1 MDKHKQRF
9 LLFDLLKILAICLV
23 VLIHIPTTVEH
34 PNLSFLNFKNNTYG
48 IGNIIATHFGGWG
61 VIIFLIVSGA
71 LIEYTSGTGTKNN
84 FNYMNFM
91 EKRLVRI
98 YPAYWFSLL
107 LAAAFN
113 PEMRNFSLLE

>member
-1 MDKHKQRF
+1 
-9 LLFDLLKILAICLV
+9 LFSCI
-23 VLIHIPTTVEH
+23 IPTTVEH

-48 IGNIIATHFGGWG
+48 IGNVIATHLGGWG

>member
-48 IGNIIATHFGGWG
+48 IGNVIATHLGDWG
-61 VIIFLIVSGA
+61 SNYF
-71 LIEYTSGTGTKNN
+71 
-84 FNYMNFM
+84 FNSIRCTN
-91 EKRLVRI
+91 
-98 YPAYWFSLL
+98 
-107 LAAAFN
+107 
-113 PEMRNFSLLE
+113 